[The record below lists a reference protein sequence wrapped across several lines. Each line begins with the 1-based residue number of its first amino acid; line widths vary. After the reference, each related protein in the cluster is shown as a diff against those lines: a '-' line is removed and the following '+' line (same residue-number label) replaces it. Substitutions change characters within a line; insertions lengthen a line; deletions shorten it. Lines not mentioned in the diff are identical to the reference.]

1 MQLNSSPDAIV
12 TTSRLLSHFTVEGA
26 HSRQFNNGNTSDAVR
41 LNLRKYLQA
50 LAELATNLRLSN
62 DYLVVT
68 APLPYFPGLETELC
82 EDQWFRPNSLKSS
95 TCVETPRTELL
106 RQREEI
112 MTQLIDLSKRNE
124 NVIIFDV
131 FDLLCPDPDVCKP
144 KLRGEF
150 TYSDADHL
158 SAVGAR
164 TLIAPLIETLQQY
177 GIAVDNKP

>member
-1 MQLNSSPDAIV
+1 MQLNSSSDAIV

-26 HSRQFNNGNTSDAVR
+26 HSGQFGNGNTPDSVR
-41 LNLRKYLQA
+41 TNLRKYLQA
-50 LAELATNLRLSN
+50 LAELAANLRLSN

-82 EDQWFRPNSLKSS
+82 EDQWFRPNSLMSS
-95 TCVETPRTELL
+95 VCFGTPKTALL

-112 MTQLIDLSKRNE
+112 VSELYELSERNE

-150 TYSDADHL
+150 MYSDADHL

-164 TLIAPLIETLQQY
+164 TLIIPLIKTLKKY
-177 GIAVDNKP
+177 GVDINKP